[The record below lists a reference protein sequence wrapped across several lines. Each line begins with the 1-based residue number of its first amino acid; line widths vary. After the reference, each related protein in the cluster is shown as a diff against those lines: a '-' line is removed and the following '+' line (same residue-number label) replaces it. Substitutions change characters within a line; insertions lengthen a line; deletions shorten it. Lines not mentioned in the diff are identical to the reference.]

1 MGAAAEAALLC
12 TTVVREIIVC
22 LSVEDLFSF
31 ARYDPLWEELA
42 LPLLSKR
49 LRFFLLCEDQLES
62 PIVSKELTAELRFR
76 LRIAERASRR
86 PALAIAFCSGKRYD
100 VSALSSCFPSEVSVV
115 CIDVRSPI
123 WVQPR
128 HEECRA
134 ACLGVLVLFDAL
146 GAIFECEWS
155 PFVACRQPAAKAA
168 LFNGIRRRLR
178 PDCFEQS
185 MYQHATEDSP
195 ARFALYATSAFSKT
209 VFKNSHRIDRIAS
222 CVMWTPCLRVLNPPS
237 RSRFLPHAYWGTMIF
252 GEKVRASSVKFR
264 ERTSLL
270 RMFEHL
276 EEVRCGFGDL
286 QNALVLV
293 MQETDLNMAVI
304 QAVCSV
310 FNSAAAIVGTSCGLS
325 LDENTFVAPE
335 PSQES
340 EAEESLT
347 STVVVALLDTA

>member
-12 TTVVREIIVC
+12 TTVVREIILC
-22 LSVEDLFSF
+22 LSVEDLFNF

-49 LRFFLLCEDQLES
+49 LRFFLLCEDKIES
-62 PIVSKELTAELRFR
+62 PFVSKELTDELRFR
-76 LRIAERASRR
+76 LRVAERASRR
-86 PALAIAFCSGKRYD
+86 PALGIAFCSGKRYD
-100 VSALSSCFPSEVSVV
+100 VSALSSCFPPEVSVV
-115 CIDVRSPI
+115 RIDVRSPI
-123 WVQPR
+123 WVQHA

-134 ACLGVLVLFDAL
+134 GCLGVLVLFDVP

-168 LFNGIRRRLR
+168 LFNRLRRTLR
-178 PDCFEQS
+178 PDCLKPV
-185 MYQHATEDSP
+185 YQHPTEDSP

-209 VFKNSHRIDRIAS
+209 VFKNSQRMDRMAS
-222 CVMWTPCLRVLNPPS
+222 CVMWTSCLRVLSPPS
-237 RSRFLPHAYWGTMIF
+237 RSRFLPHAYWGAMIF
-252 GEKVRASSVKFR
+252 GDKVRATTVKFR

-276 EEVRCGFGDL
+276 EEVRCEFGAL

-293 MQETDLNMAVI
+293 MQENDLDTSVM

-310 FNSAAAIVGTSCGLS
+310 FTGAAAIVGTSCGLS
-325 LDENTFVAPE
+325 LDENMFVATE
-335 PSQES
+335 PSEES
-340 EAEESLT
+340 ETSEKLT
-347 STVVVALLDTA
+347 STLVVALLDTA